1 MKPVLAKTLFAAVLL
16 TNLSTFAQGLN
27 AQLSKE
33 NGSLSKGGV
42 ATGGGDLCEDR
53 IQSIRDDLKKW
64 IIEGG
69 SQTLKLPAGFT
80 AQKYKDEMLE
90 KIQTTSVRC
99 VGNGDAGYPVT
110 VEGSAK
116 VCRFD
121 RSGSANLITCDYK
134 KFQDMSESN
143 QYVLVH
149 HEYAGL
155 ADVERPNGS
164 DSDYSV
170 SNQISG
176 SLVDQVVK
184 KLAVRTASYG
194 FKDIPAERVTDYA
207 KALSLAIQKNNNN
220 YKCEVPGRYYPGAI
234 DYEGANGASLEAK
247 RAKMKESGGTLTFI
261 FDQTKRDLDSRKYVN
276 TIVSNG
282 TDVTSVVTEALVI
295 KDVNVGTIE
304 NPKIVKQWL
313 ADGSYVCVLRK
324 K

>member
-1 MKPVLAKTLFAAVLL
+1 MKPVLAKTLFAVALL

-27 AQLSKE
+27 AQLSKA

-69 SQTLKLPAGFT
+69 SQSLKLPTGFS

-99 VGNGDAGYPVT
+99 VGKGDAGYPVT

-121 RSGSANLITCDYK
+121 RSSSLNLITCDYQ
-134 KFQDMSESN
+134 KFQAMAESD

-164 DSDYSV
+164 DSDYRV

-176 SLVDQVVK
+176 NLVDQVVK
-184 KLAVRTASYG
+184 KLAVKLAEGVKTIPADRIKDYMAAMIQESSRVHLFHCQVVGVVSFVNWQMEESLDRVTSLKIKTNGSQSDYIFEASYRSDSMRAVTTIKSDNNNLQSIRVEYFE
-194 FKDIPAERVTDYA
+194 FKDFNA
-207 KALSLAIQKNNNN
+207 
-220 YKCEVPGRYYPGAI
+220 
-234 DYEGANGASLEAK
+234 
-247 RAKMKESGGTLTFI
+247 GTLSNPHI
-261 FDQTKRDLDSRKYVN
+261 VQKYVA
-276 TIVSNG
+276 
-282 TDVTSVVTEALVI
+282 TSWGQCGL
-295 KDVNVGTIE
+295 KYDY
-304 NPKIVKQWL
+304 K
-313 ADGSYVCVLRK
+313 
-324 K
+324 

>member
-27 AQLSKE
+27 AQLSTA
-33 NGSLSKGGV
+33 NGLLSKGGV

-64 IIEGG
+64 IVEGG
-69 SQTLKLPAGFT
+69 SQSLKLPAGFT

-121 RSGSANLITCDYK
+121 RNSSLNLITCDYK
-134 KFQDMSESN
+134 KFQAMSESD

-164 DSDYSV
+164 DSDYRV

-184 KLAVRTASYG
+184 KLAVKTADG
-194 FKDIPAERVTDYA
+194 AKTIPADRVDDYKTAMIQAAKNLRLYHCNVVGEKVSFADWAMAKSIGRATSLKIKTNGSKSIYAFELERLYTDGDQHRVVTTIKSDNS
-207 KALSLAIQKNNNN
+207 ALQSIRMEQFELKDFNA
-220 YKCEVPGRYYPGAI
+220 
-234 DYEGANGASLEAK
+234 
-247 RAKMKESGGTLTFI
+247 GTL
-261 FDQTKRDLDSRKYVN
+261 D
-276 TIVSNG
+276 
-282 TDVTSVVTEALVI
+282 
-295 KDVNVGTIE
+295 
-304 NPKIVKQWL
+304 NPHIVKKFISTSWGECAL
-313 ADGSYVCVLRK
+313 KND
-324 K
+324 